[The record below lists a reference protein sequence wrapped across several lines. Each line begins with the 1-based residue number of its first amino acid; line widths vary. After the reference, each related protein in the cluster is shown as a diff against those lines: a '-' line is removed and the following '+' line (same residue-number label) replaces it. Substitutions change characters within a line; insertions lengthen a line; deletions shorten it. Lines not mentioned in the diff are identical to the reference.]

1 MKKIFKYTLI
11 SLCLAFCCSCD
22 KIDDNGDLGGF
33 WQLTEWKSLP
43 DGQVLATNHD
53 GIYYSVQLD
62 LMGFRGRGASY
73 LSRFSHRNDSLF
85 IGPVYKN
92 MGAHD
97 EEVPISSLAGV
108 GVPATGA
115 FAVQHLTHSKMI
127 LRSDEAV
134 LSFRKY

>member
-1 MKKIFKYTLI
+1 MKKILKYTLI
-11 SLCLAFCCSCD
+11 SLSLAFCCSCD

-43 DGQVLATNHD
+43 DGKVLATNHD
-53 GIYYSVQLD
+53 GIYYAVQLD
-62 LMGFRGRGASY
+62 LMSLSRHNTNY

-85 IGPVYKN
+85 IGPVYRN
-92 MGAHD
+92 EGAHD
-97 EEVPISSLAGV
+97 EQVPISSLADM

-115 FAVQHLTHSKMI
+115 FAIQNLTHSKMI